1 MSFGIADIKKWRLGR
16 VPAGAAGVAGV
27 TAGGVPINAAGGVL
41 GDARGIRPRLLV
53 FGNSLAAQS
62 AIAFDGVNNA
72 GASDQRAS
80 TATFIAGANQTI
92 SSGAKIAIRNYTG
105 EVETTTVSGTVTAS
119 TSIPLTTPLR
129 KMVRASSNGTFTVYT
144 TDQPSNIRQNLGPI
158 SAAIAM
164 LGYPVEIIN
173 PSYGYGGATIQQVA
187 ADLPNFLRRCRPHYV
202 ALHLLENN
210 MTTGESWEV
219 VIKPWLHRAV
229 EECLRFGATPIVYSA
244 VPASTVND
252 AAKSAVWDAQNTY
265 INGGGLRAAYPQ
277 CRTIDLSTPW
287 LDTTA
292 TTSRPPSAG
301 VATDG
306 IHPDGNRR
314 FYVGAFTLA
323 ALGQILPTYGGNR
336 TGAALNANPTLSGTG
351 GSTSGGGTVT
361 NNGIAASYTVTP
373 AAGVA
378 VTTSKNADGSQK
390 LVMSVAGASNIS
402 TTDLLMTNATFSVP
416 TNFGP
421 ATAVRG
427 WVKLRINSQSNMALI
442 YPQLTFSGGEVHSSG
457 QNETNMAT
465 DPALVGQVVTLDTAA
480 VPVPGGATT
489 ATMSLRIR
497 PQTIGS
503 PSGVTLDLDVIECGL
518 EPAAIY

>member
-1 MSFGIADIKKWRLGR
+1 MSGLNATLGSDGWT
-16 VPAGAAGVAGV
+16 VELPGTTIQAPIN
-27 TAGGVPINAAGGVL
+27 TAGYLAGE
-41 GDARGIRPRLLV
+41 ARGIRPRLLV
-53 FGNSLAAQS
+53 FGNSIAAQS
-62 AIAFDGVNNA
+62 AVAFDGVNNA

-80 TATFIAGANQTI
+80 TATFIAGSSQTI

-173 PSYGYGGATIQQVA
+173 PSYGYGGATIQQVV

-202 ALHLLENN
+202 ALHLMENSVV
-210 MTTGESWEV
+210 TGEAWETV
-219 VIKPWLHRAV
+219 LKPWLHRAV

-244 VPASTVND
+244 VPANTVND
-252 AAKSAVWDAQNTY
+252 AAKSAVWDSQNTY
-265 INGGGLRAAYPQ
+265 INGGGLQAAYPQ
-277 CRTIDLSTPW
+277 CRTVDLSTPW

-292 TTSRPPSAG
+292 TTSRPPVAG

-314 FYVGAFTLA
+314 FYVASFTLDTLRA
-323 ALGQILPTYGGNR
+323 ILPEYNGDRVN
-336 TGAALNANPTLSGTG
+336 AALNANATLSGTG
-351 GSTSGGGTVT
+351 GSTSGAGTVT

-378 VTTSKNADGSQK
+378 VTASKNADGSQK
-390 LVMSVAGASNIS
+390 LVMSIAGASNIS
-402 TTDLLMTNATFSVP
+402 STDLLLTNAAYSVP

-421 ATAVRG
+421 NTALRG
-427 WVKLRINSQSNMALI
+427 WVKIRINSQANMALI

-457 QNETNMAT
+457 QNETNLAT
-465 DPALVGQVVTLDTAA
+465 DSALVGQTITLDMAA

-489 ATMSLRIR
+489 ATMSIRIR
-497 PQTIGS
+497 PQTLSS
-503 PSGVTLDLDVIECGL
+503 PSGVTLDLDVMECGI